1 VFTSDKSNKK
11 KESTLKESS
20 GFLNLSFVTAML
32 HNNAAMTDTDFE
44 HRIGSELPKLFSHRI
59 VLPRFSR

>member
-1 VFTSDKSNKK
+1 MFTSDKSNKK

-44 HRIGSELPKLFSHRI
+44 HRLHSGTRFIWLRI
-59 VLPRFSR
+59 AYRGRIL